1 MSTNDELFT
10 LAVKLTRAGNSYPE
24 IISEL
29 ESASQSPMDVR
40 GIIAQASKY
49 VAEVQKESLECAI
62 VAFKQGWSL
71 FDVCKTLEKCG
82 FHPYDASV
90 VAGRAK
96 AQAEKELAEQGLADG
111 LAALGK
117 SE

>member
-1 MSTNDELFT
+1 MSTNDELFS
-10 LAVKLTRAGNSYPE
+10 LAVKLIRAGNSYPE
-24 IISEL
+24 IISGL

-62 VAFKQGWSL
+62 VAFKQGRSF
-71 FDVCKTLEKCG
+71 FDVCKTLEKCD
-82 FHPYDASV
+82 FHPYDATI

-96 AQAEKELAEQGLADG
+96 AQADREMAEENLDKGLT
-111 LAALGK
+111 ALGG
-117 SE
+117 